1 MSNLPTGTVTLL
13 LADVEGSTG
22 LWQTQPAEMTAAV
35 GRLDSIVSTV
45 VPAHHG
51 VRPVEQGE
59 GDSFVVAFARAS
71 DAVACALALQRAP
84 LAPITLRIG
93 LHTGEV
99 QLRGEANYVGSTINR
114 AARVRD
120 LAHGGQTVLTAS
132 TEELVVDRLPDG
144 TWLRDVGSHELRGI
158 PRPERVVQLCHQ
170 DLRVDFPALRSSS
183 GSWAPHLPVPL
194 TRFVGRT
201 AELAELR
208 LTVGHNR
215 LVTLTGAGGVGK
227 TRLAVQL
234 SAQLAEDFDGAVHYV
249 DLAPVTDP
257 EIVGVTVARAMGLP
271 DHPGSSTVDTLT
283 RRIGKRTV
291 LIVLDN
297 CEHLLEATAGVVVAL
312 LSSCPAVI
320 LLATSREPLRIEAE
334 ATWQVPSLSLSDE
347 AIELFTDRAS
357 HVRPGFSITDDNVGT
372 ITEICR
378 RLDGIPLAIELAA
391 ARMRALSPAE
401 VLDSLHDR
409 FRLLTGG
416 ARTAVRRQQTLR
428 ASVDWSHSLLTHAEA
443 VLFRRL
449 AVFAG
454 GFDLEA
460 AVAVCGG
467 GDVQRFQVLDQLTLL
482 VEKSLV
488 VAEYASE
495 RTRYRMLETIRQYAL
510 EKLGESG
517 EADAVRT
524 GHCDYYTGF
533 AAQLDSVERVDFR
546 RRVQQVEAEL
556 DNLRTAFAWSRDNG
570 EHSRAL
576 ELASSLQPLWQGR
589 GLLREGLSWFEA
601 ILEHADLDLDSVP
614 PAAHARALA
623 DRAVLDSYL
632 SADDGMEQ
640 AQVAVEIARE
650 LDDPALLARALTACG
665 YLRGFDIE
673 TAAPYFAEA
682 IGLARETGDDWR
694 LSQILARQAYG
705 AAMTG
710 EPDAA
715 AAYGAEGSA
724 IAEAVG
730 DWSSANVCGWSL
742 GMAMMMRA
750 DLRNAVDQFAA
761 TRAKAEADHDVIG
774 MGVCLLSH
782 GATLCN
788 LGDASAAHAVANDAL
803 RAGAE
808 LGALGEGSA
817 ATILAAAA
825 LAAGDSASAWK
836 ASSGAWRDPSVQR
849 GTVAGSSVA
858 MAALAAGD
866 LGAARE
872 LADDA
877 VATLSG
883 FHKMWA
889 LTVRCYVAL
898 AEGHPEQARRD
909 AYEALSIGAGNGA
922 RLGLPDLL
930 ECLARLAIHAG
941 DHIEAARLFG
951 SADATRQRTGE
962 VRFPMHDPGYQEAFE
977 AARNQLG
984 GSGFTNAWAEGA
996 ALSSDEAIARALRG
1010 RGERRRPASGWESL
1024 TPAELDVVG
1033 LVGQG
1038 LPNKDIAERLFI
1050 SPRTVQA
1057 HLTHVYTKLG
1067 LTSRVQLAQ
1076 EAARHA

>member
-13 LADVEGSTG
+13 LADVEGSTA
-22 LWQTQPAEMTAAV
+22 LWQTKPAEMTAAV
-35 GRLDSIVSTV
+35 RRLDSVLSTV
-45 VPAHHG
+45 IPAHNG

-71 DAVACALALQRAP
+71 DGVACALTLQRAP
-84 LAPITLRIG
+84 LAPIALRIG

-99 QLRGEANYVGSTINR
+99 QLRDEANYVGSTINR

-120 LAHGGQTVLTAS
+120 LAHGGQTVLTAA
-132 TEELVVDRLPDG
+132 TEELVVDRLPDA
-144 TWLRDVGSHELRGI
+144 TWLKAVGSHELRGI

-170 DLRVDFPALRSSS
+170 DLRVDFPALRSAS
-183 GSWAPHLPVPL
+183 GSPALKLPVQL

-201 AELAELR
+201 AEVAQLRRTLAE
-208 LTVGHNR
+208 NR

-227 TRLAVQL
+227 TRLAVHL
-234 SAQLAEDFDGAVHYV
+234 SAHLADDFDGAVHYV
-249 DLAPVTDP
+249 DLAPITDP
-257 EIVGVTVARAMGLP
+257 GIVGIAVTRAMGLP
-271 DHPGSSTVDTLT
+271 DQPGTSTVDTLT
-283 RRIGKRTV
+283 RHIGDRRM

-312 LSSCPAVI
+312 LSGCPAVT
-320 LLATSREPLRIEAE
+320 LLATSREPLRTGAE
-334 ATWQVPSLSLSDE
+334 TTWPVPSLSLSDE
-347 AIELFTDRAS
+347 AVELFTDRAS
-357 HVRPGFSITDDNVGT
+357 HVRPGFSVTGDNVGT
-372 ITEICR
+372 VMEICR

-391 ARMRALSPAE
+391 ARMRGISPAE

-443 VLFRRL
+443 VLLRRL
-449 AVFAG
+449 AVFTG
-454 GFDLEA
+454 GFDIEA
-460 AVAVCGG
+460 AAAVCGD

-482 VEKSLV
+482 VDKSLV
-488 VAEYASE
+488 VAENTDA
-495 RTRYRMLETIRQYAL
+495 RTRYRLLETIRQYAL
-510 EKLGESG
+510 EKLSESG

-524 GHCDYYTGF
+524 RHRDYYTDL
-533 AAQLDSVERVDFR
+533 AAQLDFVERVDFR
-546 RRVQQVEAEL
+546 HRVRQVEAEL
-556 DNLRTAFAWSRDNG
+556 DNLRTAFAWSRDN
-570 EHSRAL
+570 EEASRAL

-601 ILEHADLDLDSVP
+601 ILDHDGPHLDAVP
-614 PAAHARALA
+614 PAVRARALA
-623 DRAVLDSYL
+623 DNAVLDSYL
-632 SADDGMEQ
+632 SATDGIEQ

-650 LDDPALLARALTACG
+650 LNDPALLARALTASG

-682 IGLARETGDDWR
+682 IGLVRETGDDWR

-705 AAMTG
+705 AAMIG
-710 EPDAA
+710 EPDLA

-724 IAEAVG
+724 ISAAVG
-730 DWSSANVCGWSL
+730 DWSSAHLCDWSL

-761 TRAKAEADHDVIG
+761 TRAEAEADHDVIS
-774 MGVCLLSH
+774 MLLCLVSH

-788 LGDASAAHAVANDAL
+788 LGDAPAAHAVANEAV
-803 RAGAE
+803 RAGSE
-808 LGALGEGSA
+808 LGPLFEGAA
-817 ATILAAAA
+817 ATILAGAL
-825 LAAGDSASAWK
+825 LAAGDSESAWK
-836 ASSGAWRDPSVQR
+836 ESSAAWRDPSVQR
-849 GTVAGSSVA
+849 GTVAGSTVA
-858 MAALAAGD
+858 MSALAAGD
-866 LGAARE
+866 LSAARE
-872 LADDA
+872 LADDT

-889 LTVRCYVAL
+889 LTVRCYLSL
-898 AEGHPEQARRD
+898 AEGHLDHARKD
-909 AYEALSIGAGNGA
+909 AYEALSIGAATGA
-922 RLGLPDLL
+922 RVGLPDLL
-930 ECLARLAIHAG
+930 ECLARLAVHA
-941 DHIEAARLFG
+941 DNHIEAAYLLG
-951 SADATRQRTGE
+951 SAHAIRQRTCE
-962 VRFPMHDPGYQEAFE
+962 VRFPMHDPGYQESLE
-977 AARNQLG
+977 AARSQLG
-984 GSGFTNAWAEGA
+984 NGSFATAWAEGA
-996 ALSSDEAIARALRG
+996 GLSPDQAIARALRG
-1010 RGERRRPASGWESL
+1010 RGVRKRPASGWESL
-1024 TPAELDVVG
+1024 TPAELDVVR

-1076 EAARHA
+1076 EAARQS